1 MDVQTRLDM
10 AMFLI
15 TSALVLPA
23 VAVLSYQFLRGGL
36 TATESNRSL
45 AIREPEP
52 DYWSD
57 AAAFER
63 AGAMAVAAQPEET
76 CRTPKERDER

>member
-1 MDVQTRLDM
+1 M
-10 AMFLI
+10 ALFLI

-23 VAVLSYQFLRGGL
+23 IAVLSYQFLRGNL
-36 TATESNRSL
+36 TTTEKNRFL

-57 AAAFER
+57 AAAAYPVKPTSDVARSANER
-63 AGAMAVAAQPEET
+63 RAAGKGDG
-76 CRTPKERDER
+76 R

>member
-1 MDVQTRLDM
+1 METELDM
-10 AMFLI
+10 ALFLI

-23 VAVLSYQFLRGGL
+23 VAVLSYQFLRGNL
-36 TATESNRSL
+36 TTTESNRFL

-57 AAAFER
+57 AAALYPPSAVPLAARSGETR
-63 AGAMAVAAQPEET
+63 RGTAGKGDG
-76 CRTPKERDER
+76 R